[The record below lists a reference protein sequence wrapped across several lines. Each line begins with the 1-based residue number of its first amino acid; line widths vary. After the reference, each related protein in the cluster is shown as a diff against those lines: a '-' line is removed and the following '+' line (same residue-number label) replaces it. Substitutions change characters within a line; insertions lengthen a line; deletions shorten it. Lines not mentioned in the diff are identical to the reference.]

1 MGICGRVQLLRQS
14 KLLLRERGR
23 QVASFESNETAFARS
38 DLINSL
44 FTETADFCRTAYIL
58 YYLHV

>member
-38 DLINSL
+38 DLINL
-44 FTETADFCRTAYIL
+44 PIFVERLTFFTICISC
-58 YYLHV
+58 